1 MFGNL
6 CSGNRCRSESNYDWQ
21 KLEQMFNKEQVAA
34 TFLTEQVAATFL
46 TQDILSKLLKL
57 TTYVRARAIW
67 RKRDIITCN
76 LNFDLDET

>member
-21 KLEQMFNKEQVAA
+21 KLEQMFN
-34 TFLTEQVAATFL
+34 TEQVAATFL
-46 TQDILSKLLKL
+46 TQDILSKLLKH

-67 RKRDIITCN
+67 RKRDIIQN
-76 LNFDLDET
+76 SNSVHNYRI